1 MYQQWLKHLE
11 CKVQEY
17 FDTEFWDLV
26 YETYGVQ
33 DELDIL
39 SESVTQIIQ
48 PIEGIIILI
57 TKDFTNGKES

>member
-1 MYQQWLKHLE
+1 LE

-26 YETYGVQ
+26 YKTYGVQ

-48 PIEGIIILI
+48 PIEGMIILI
-57 TKDFTNGKES
+57 TKDFNNGKKS

>member
-48 PIEGIIILI
+48 PIDGIIILI
-57 TKDFTNGKES
+57 TKDFNNGKES